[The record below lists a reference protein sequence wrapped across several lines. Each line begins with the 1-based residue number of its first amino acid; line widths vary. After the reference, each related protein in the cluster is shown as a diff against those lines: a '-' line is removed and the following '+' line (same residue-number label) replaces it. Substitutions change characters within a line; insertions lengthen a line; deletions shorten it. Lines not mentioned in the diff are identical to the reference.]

1 MTRMKKRDDIP
12 QNEYTARHAASGQIE
27 EEQSAT
33 TEFPSLGDKPVD
45 DGALLLTPSE
55 EEPTPVSVKK
65 RRGMFGLFGK
75 KRRKQEPLLEE
86 ELTAEDEDFTVVEP
100 EELEPVPD
108 DTREIILRDGEIEK
122 TQVIELAEE
131 GGSHFVED
139 EATQL
144 MLEGFADEAEDVEPE
159 PGPEETLRRI
169 RQEKI
174 HDFSQRREQHEREI
188 EQAAAEHAAEAVVV
202 DPTEE
207 TPAEEDDTLVQE
219 TFEAIPL
226 AEVRQQLLSQH
237 RRSGVTLLLS
247 VVLELILFFI
257 ALLSRSDAT
266 VAMQP
271 ISYLVLHVVL
281 FAVLMAV
288 CGTHIKGGFVSLFA
302 RRRITMEGAVTI
314 ISCLTLIH
322 TVLLALNTT
331 GVADGTSP
339 VLTGVAGLGLLAL
352 QITHRLEINRAGND
366 LNIMIASGEKLA
378 AKRIES
384 NAVAEEIGR
393 PAVAIG
399 VPRVA
404 YFRRTEQ
411 AENYIADSRTY
422 DPASGFLHW
431 YLPIT
436 TGISFVAAA
445 LYLILNGITSGVTA
459 FSLFCGMLVMSTPVP
474 LLFTLYTSL
483 STVSRKAREQGT
495 AIAGYRA
502 VESFGNLHA
511 VALDAMELF
520 PENSV
525 QLHGIKTFSGTRIDE
540 AILDAASVS
549 IRAGGPLSHVF
560 RRMILGKVDML
571 HEVDTLVYEQ
581 DMGLSGW
588 ISGRRILIG
597 NRRLLDNHG
606 IDIPSRDYE
615 ERYAKNG
622 RQLVYLSIAGELSA
636 MFVVSYVA
644 DAGVRRV
651 LKSMTDRHITLLIRT
666 CDQNITEELVTSVF
680 ALNGFYVE
688 LLNAPA
694 GRSFETL
701 VSGTSAAEPAQI
713 VSEKGSLGMMMA
725 FARCRRLRSGVRL
738 FAVLQS
744 LLGLLGLTLAATSA
758 FFGAALY
765 PALYAMEIL
774 AFSAAASAAIGTLL
788 SRN

>member
-1 MTRMKKRDDIP
+1 MKKRDDLLK
-12 QNEYTARHAASGQIE
+12 NEYTARHAAADSA
-27 EEQSAT
+27 EEQSVT
-33 TEFPSLGDKPVD
+33 TEFPSVGEKSVETEELKLMPI
-45 DGALLLTPSE
+45 E
-55 EEPTPVSVKK
+55 EEEMPVPAKK
-65 RRGMFGLFGK
+65 RRGLFGLFGK
-75 KRRKQEPLLEE
+75 KYRKAERLLEE
-86 ELTAEDEDFTVVEP
+86 EPTADGEDDTVVASEESEP
-100 EELEPVPD
+100 APD
-108 DTREIILRDGEIEK
+108 DTQEIILHDGKIEK

-131 GGSHFVED
+131 GGSHLVED

-144 MLEGFADEAEDVEPE
+144 MLDGFAEEPEDVEPE

-174 HDFSQRREQHEREI
+174 QDFSQRREQHEREI
-188 EQAAAEHAAEAVVV
+188 EQAAAEDVVETVAV

-207 TPAEEDDTLVQE
+207 TAPEEEVPVQE
-219 TFEAIPL
+219 TLEAIPL
-226 AEVRQQLLSQH
+226 AEVRQKLIAQH
-237 RRSGVTLLLS
+237 RRSGVTLLFS
-247 VVLELILFFI
+247 MILEGILFFI

-266 VAMQP
+266 VAMSP
-271 ISYLVLHVVL
+271 ISYLVLNAVL
-281 FAVLMAV
+281 FAALMAV
-288 CGTHIKGGFVSLFA
+288 CGIHIKGGFVSLFA
-302 RRRITMEGAVTI
+302 RRRITAEGVVTL

-331 GVADGTSP
+331 GVSDGTSP

-366 LNIMIASGEKLA
+366 LNIMIAKGEKLA
-378 AKRIES
+378 AKRIE
-384 NAVAEEIGR
+384 NKAIAEEIGR

-399 VPRVA
+399 APRVA

-422 DPASGFLHW
+422 DPASGFLRW
-431 YLPIT
+431 YLPIVA
-436 TGISFVAAA
+436 GVSFVVAL
-445 LYLILNGITSGVTA
+445 LYLVLNGFTAGVSA
-459 FSLFCGMLVMSTPVP
+459 FSLFCGMLVLSTPVP
-474 LLFTLYTSL
+474 LLLTLYTSL
-483 STVSRKAREQGT
+483 SIVGRKAREQGT

-502 VESFGNLHA
+502 VESFGNVHA

-644 DAGVRRV
+644 DPAVRRV
-651 LKSMTDRHITLLIRT
+651 LKSMTDRRMTLLIRT
-666 CDQNITEELVTSVF
+666 CDQNITEELLTSVF
-680 ALNGFYVE
+680 GLNGFYVE

-701 VSGTSAAEPAQI
+701 VSGTTAAESAQI

-725 FARCRRLRSGVRL
+725 FARCRRLRSGVRF

-744 LLGLLGLTLAATSA
+744 LIGLLGLGLAAVAA
-758 FFGAALY
+758 FGGASLY
-765 PALYAMEIL
+765 PALYAIEVL
-774 AFSAAASAAIGTLL
+774 TASTAVSVVLGMLF

>member
-12 QNEYTARHAASGQIE
+12 KYEYTARHAAPAPIE
-27 EEQSAT
+27 DEQSTT
-33 TEFPSLGDKPVD
+33 TEFPSLGEKPVEV
-45 DGALLLTPSE
+45 GELLFTPQE
-55 EEPTPVSVKK
+55 EEPMPSSVKK
-65 RRGMFGLFGK
+65 RRGLLGLFGI
-75 KRRKQEPLLEE
+75 KRAKQQPILEE
-86 ELTAEDEDFTVVEP
+86 TVEEAEDVIVEP
-100 EELEPVPD
+100 EEIEPVPD

-131 GGSHFVED
+131 GGSHLVED

-144 MLEGFADEAEDVEPE
+144 MLDGFADETADVEPE

-174 HDFSQRREQHEREI
+174 QDFSQRREQHEREA
-188 EQAAAEHAAEAVVV
+188 EQAAESAAEAVVV
-202 DPTEE
+202 DPVEE
-207 TPAEEDDTLVQE
+207 TVPEEDETPVQE
-219 TFEAIPL
+219 TLVTIPL
-226 AEVRQQLLSQH
+226 TEVRQQLLAQH

-271 ISYLVLHVVL
+271 ISYLILQVVL
-281 FAVLMAV
+281 FVALMAV

-302 RRRITMEGAVTI
+302 RRRITTEGVVTI
-314 ISCLTLIH
+314 LSCLTVIH
-322 TVLLALNTT
+322 TVLQALNTT
-331 GVADGTSP
+331 GLADGTSP
-339 VLTGVAGLGLLAL
+339 ILTGVTGLGLLAL

-378 AKRIES
+378 AKRIDS
-384 NAVAEEIGR
+384 QTIAEEIGR
-393 PAVAIG
+393 PAVAMG

-422 DPASGFLHW
+422 DPASGFLRW
-431 YLPIT
+431 YLPIV
-436 TGISFVAAA
+436 TGVSFVVAV
-445 LYLILNGITSGVTA
+445 LYLILNGVTSGVTA
-459 FSLFCGMLVMSTPVP
+459 FSLFCGMLVIAIPVP

-483 STVSRKAREQGT
+483 SSVSRKAREQGT

-502 VESFGNLHA
+502 VESFGNVHA

-588 ISGRRILIG
+588 ISGRRVLIG

-644 DAGVRRV
+644 DPQVRRV
-651 LKSMTDRHITLLIRT
+651 LKSLTDRHITLLIRT
-666 CDQNITEELVTSVF
+666 CDQNVTEDLVTSVF
-680 ALNGFYVE
+680 SLNGFYVE

-713 VSEKGSLGMMMA
+713 VSEKGSPGMMMA
-725 FARCRRLRSGVRL
+725 FARCRRLRSGVRF

-744 LLGLLGLTLAATSA
+744 LVGLLGSTLTVVAAFS
-758 FFGAALY
+758 GAALY
-765 PALYAMEIL
+765 PALYAMEVVALSAAVSALLGL
-774 AFSAAASAAIGTLL
+774 AFS
-788 SRN
+788 RN

>member
-12 QNEYTARHAASGQIE
+12 ENEYTAQHEALGRIE
-27 EEQSAT
+27 EEQSTT
-33 TEFPSLGDKPVD
+33 TEFPSLGEKTVEIDELRIVP
-45 DGALLLTPSE
+45 E
-55 EEPTPVSVKK
+55 EEEVVPPRAKK
-65 RRGMFGLFGK
+65 RRGLSALFGK
-75 KRRKQEPLLEE
+75 KRPKLDPILEE
-86 ELTAEDEDFTVVEP
+86 QPAEDEDTIVVAP
-100 EELEPVPD
+100 EESEPVSD
-108 DTREIILRDGEIEK
+108 DTREIILRDGAIEK

-131 GGSHFVED
+131 GGSHLVED

-144 MLEGFADEAEDVEPE
+144 MLDGFAEDSEIEPE
-159 PGPEETLRRI
+159 PAPEEALRRI

-174 HDFSQRREQHEREI
+174 QDFSQRREQHEREA
-188 EQAAAEHAAEAVVV
+188 EQAAIENDAAGVVV
-202 DPTEE
+202 DPAEE
-207 TPAEEDDTLVQE
+207 TVSEEDDAPIQE
-219 TFEAIPL
+219 TLEAIPL
-226 AEVRQQLLSQH
+226 AEVRHQLLAQH

-247 VVLELILFFI
+247 VILELILFFV

-271 ISYLVLHVVL
+271 ISFLILHAVL
-281 FAVLMAV
+281 FAALMAV
-288 CGTHIKGGFVSLFA
+288 CGIHIKGGFTALFV
-302 RRRITMEGAVTI
+302 RRRMTTEGVVTI
-314 ISCLTLIH
+314 ISCLTLLH
-322 TVLLALNTT
+322 TVLQALNTT
-331 GVADGTSP
+331 GVTDGTSP
-339 VLTGVAGLGLLAL
+339 LLTGVAGLGLVAL

-384 NAVAEEIGR
+384 HAIAEEIGR

-399 VPRVA
+399 MPRVA
-404 YFRRTEQ
+404 YFRRTEH

-422 DPASGFLHW
+422 DPASGFLRW
-431 YLPIT
+431 YLPIAA
-436 TGISFVAAA
+436 GVSFVAAVI
-445 LYLILNGITSGVTA
+445 YLILHGITAGVTA
-459 FSLFCGMLVMSTPVP
+459 FSLFCSMLVLSTPVP
-474 LLFTLYTSL
+474 LLLTLYTAL
-483 STVSRKAREQGT
+483 SAVSRKAREQGT

-502 VESFGNLHA
+502 VESFGNVHA
-511 VALDAMELF
+511 VAMDAMELF

-549 IRAGGPLSHVF
+549 IRAGGPLSHMF
-560 RRMILGKVDML
+560 RRMIVGKVDML

-644 DAGVRRV
+644 DPVVRRI
-651 LKSMTDRHITLLIRT
+651 LKCMTDRHITLLIRT
-666 CDQNITEELVTSVF
+666 CDQNVTEELVTSVF
-680 ALNGFYVE
+680 AINGFYVE

-694 GRSFETL
+694 GRSFEAL
-701 VSGTSAAEPAQI
+701 VNGISDVEPAQI

-744 LLGLLGLTLAATSA
+744 LIGALGLGLAAASA

-765 PALYAMEIL
+765 PALYAMELIVFSTVVSAVL
-774 AFSAAASAAIGTLL
+774 GTAFS
-788 SRN
+788 RN

>member
-1 MTRMKKRDDIP
+1 MTHMKKRDDLLK
-12 QNEYTARHAASGQIE
+12 NEYTARHAAADSA
-27 EEQSAT
+27 EEQSVT
-33 TEFPSLGDKPVD
+33 TEFPSVGEKPVETEE
-45 DGALLLTPSE
+45 LKLMPIE
-55 EEPTPVSVKK
+55 EEEMPVPAKK
-65 RRGMFGLFGK
+65 RRGLFGLFGK
-75 KRRKQEPLLEE
+75 KYRKAERLLEE
-86 ELTAEDEDFTVVEP
+86 EPTADGEDDTVVASEESEP
-100 EELEPVPD
+100 APD
-108 DTREIILRDGEIEK
+108 DTQEIILRDGKIEK

-131 GGSHFVED
+131 GGSHLVED

-144 MLEGFADEAEDVEPE
+144 MLDGFAEEPEDVEPE

-174 HDFSQRREQHEREI
+174 QDFSQRREQHEREI
-188 EQAAAEHAAEAVVV
+188 EQAAAEDVVETVAV

-207 TPAEEDDTLVQE
+207 TAPEEEVPVQE
-219 TFEAIPL
+219 TLEAIPL
-226 AEVRQQLLSQH
+226 AEVRQKLIAQH
-237 RRSGVTLLLS
+237 RRSGVTLLFS
-247 VVLELILFFI
+247 MILEGILFFI

-266 VAMQP
+266 VAMSP
-271 ISYLVLHVVL
+271 ISYLVLNAVL
-281 FAVLMAV
+281 FAALMAV
-288 CGTHIKGGFVSLFA
+288 CGIHIKGGFVSLFA
-302 RRRITMEGAVTI
+302 RRRITAEGVVTL

-331 GVADGTSP
+331 GVSDGTSP

-366 LNIMIASGEKLA
+366 LNIMIAKGEKLA
-378 AKRIES
+378 AKRIE
-384 NAVAEEIGR
+384 NKAIAEEIGR

-399 VPRVA
+399 APRVA

-422 DPASGFLHW
+422 DPASGFLRW
-431 YLPIT
+431 YLPIVA
-436 TGISFVAAA
+436 GVSFVVAL
-445 LYLILNGITSGVTA
+445 LYLVLNGFTAGVSA
-459 FSLFCGMLVMSTPVP
+459 FSLFCGMLVLSTPVP
-474 LLFTLYTSL
+474 LLLTLYTSL
-483 STVSRKAREQGT
+483 SIVGRKAREQGT

-502 VESFGNLHA
+502 VESFGNVHA

-644 DAGVRRV
+644 DPAVRRV
-651 LKSMTDRHITLLIRT
+651 LKSMTDRRMTLLIRT
-666 CDQNITEELVTSVF
+666 CDQNITEELLTSVF
-680 ALNGFYVE
+680 GLNGFYVE

-701 VSGTSAAEPAQI
+701 VSGTTAAESAQI

-725 FARCRRLRSGVRL
+725 FARCRRLRSGVRF

-744 LLGLLGLTLAATSA
+744 LIGLLGLGLAAVAA
-758 FFGAALY
+758 FGGASLY
-765 PALYAMEIL
+765 PALYAIEVL
-774 AFSAAASAAIGTLL
+774 TASTAVSVVLGMLF

>member
-1 MTRMKKRDDIP
+1 MKKRDDIP
-12 QNEYTARHAASGQIE
+12 QNEYKARHAAPSSVE
-27 EEQSAT
+27 EEQSVT
-33 TEFPSLGDKPVD
+33 TEFPSLGEKPVEV
-45 DGALLLTPSE
+45 GELLFTPSE
-55 EEPTPVSVKK
+55 EEPVLESAKK
-65 RRGMFGLFGK
+65 RRGLFGLFGK
-75 KRRKQEPLLEE
+75 KRAKQEPILEE
-86 ELTAEDEDFTVVEP
+86 VADTEEVTVAEEV
-100 EELEPVPD
+100 EPVPD
-108 DTREIILRDGEIEK
+108 DTREIILRDGAIEK

-131 GGSHFVED
+131 GGSHLVDD

-144 MLEGFADEAEDVEPE
+144 MLDGFADEEEEAEPT

-174 HDFSQRREQHEREI
+174 QDFSQRREQHEREI
-188 EQAAAEHAAEAVVV
+188 EQAAENAEEPVIV
-202 DPTEE
+202 D
-207 TPAEEDDTLVQE
+207 PAEETVPEEDEEPVQE
-219 TFEAIPL
+219 TFEAVPL
-226 AEVRQQLLSQH
+226 SEVRQQLLAQH
-237 RRSGVTLLLS
+237 RRSRVTLLLS
-247 VVLELILFFI
+247 MVLELILFFI
-257 ALLSRSDAT
+257 VWLSRSDAT

-271 ISYLVLHVVL
+271 VSYLILHTVL
-281 FAVLMAV
+281 FVALMAV
-288 CGTHIKGGFVSLFA
+288 CGTHIKGGVVSLF
-302 RRRITMEGAVTI
+302 RGRITTEGVVTI
-314 ISCLTLIH
+314 VSFLTVIH
-322 TVLLALNTT
+322 TALQALNTT
-331 GVADGTSP
+331 GLEDGTSP
-339 VLTGVAGLGLLAL
+339 MLTGVAGLGLLAL

-393 PAVAIG
+393 PAVAMG

-422 DPASGFLHW
+422 DPASGFLRW
-431 YLPIT
+431 YLPIVA
-436 TGISFVAAA
+436 GLSLVAAV
-445 LYLILNGITSGVTA
+445 LYLILHGITAGVMA
-459 FSLFCGMLVMSTPVP
+459 FSLFCGMVVIAVPVP
-474 LLFTLYTSL
+474 LLFVLYTALTS
-483 STVSRKAREQGT
+483 VSRKAREQGT

-502 VESFGNLHA
+502 VESFGNVHA

-520 PENSV
+520 PENSM

-560 RRMILGKVDML
+560 RRMIVGKVDML

-644 DAGVRRV
+644 DPKVKRV
-651 LKSMTDRHITLLIRT
+651 LKSLTDRHITLLIRT
-666 CDQNITEELVTSVF
+666 CDQNVTEDLVTSVF
-680 ALNGFYVE
+680 GLNGFYVE

-694 GRSFETL
+694 GRSFEGL
-701 VSGTSAAEPAQI
+701 VGGVSEAEPAQI

-725 FARCRRLRSGVRL
+725 FARCRRLRSGVRF

-744 LLGLLGLTLAATSA
+744 LVACLGLALCVTSA

-765 PALYAMEIL
+765 PAL
-774 AFSAAASAAIGTLL
+774 FAIEVVTFGTVATTLIGL
-788 SRN
+788 IFSRN

>member
-1 MTRMKKRDDIP
+1 MKKRDDLLK
-12 QNEYTARHAASGQIE
+12 NEYTARHAAADSA
-27 EEQSAT
+27 EEQSVT
-33 TEFPSLGDKPVD
+33 TEFPSVGERSVETEELKLMPI
-45 DGALLLTPSE
+45 E
-55 EEPTPVSVKK
+55 EEEMPVPAKK
-65 RRGMFGLFGK
+65 RRGLFGLFGK
-75 KRRKQEPLLEE
+75 KYRKAERLLEE
-86 ELTAEDEDFTVVEP
+86 EPTADGEDDTVVAL
-100 EELEPVPD
+100 EESEPVPD
-108 DTREIILRDGEIEK
+108 DTQEIILHDGKIEK

-131 GGSHFVED
+131 GGSHLVED

-144 MLEGFADEAEDVEPE
+144 MLDGFAEEPEDVEPE

-174 HDFSQRREQHEREI
+174 QDFSQRREQHEREI
-188 EQAAAEHAAEAVVV
+188 EQAAAEDVVETVAV

-207 TPAEEDDTLVQE
+207 TAPEEEVPVQE
-219 TFEAIPL
+219 TLEAIPL
-226 AEVRQQLLSQH
+226 AEVRQKLIAQH
-237 RRSGVTLLLS
+237 RRSGVTLLFS
-247 VVLELILFFI
+247 MILEGILFFI

-266 VAMQP
+266 VAMSP
-271 ISYLVLHVVL
+271 ISYLVLNAVL
-281 FAVLMAV
+281 FAALMAV
-288 CGTHIKGGFVSLFA
+288 CGIHIKGGFVSLFA
-302 RRRITMEGAVTI
+302 RRRITAEGVVTL

-331 GVADGTSP
+331 GVSDGTSP

-366 LNIMIASGEKLA
+366 LNIMIAKGEKLA
-378 AKRIES
+378 AKCIE
-384 NAVAEEIGR
+384 NKAIAEEIGR

-399 VPRVA
+399 APRVA

-422 DPASGFLHW
+422 DPASGFLRW
-431 YLPIT
+431 YLPIVA
-436 TGISFVAAA
+436 GVSFVVAL
-445 LYLILNGITSGVTA
+445 LYLVLNGFTAGVSA
-459 FSLFCGMLVMSTPVP
+459 FSLFCGMLVLSTPVP
-474 LLFTLYTSL
+474 LLLTLYTSL
-483 STVSRKAREQGT
+483 SIVGRKAREQGT

-502 VESFGNLHA
+502 VESFGNVHA

-644 DAGVRRV
+644 DPAVRRV
-651 LKSMTDRHITLLIRT
+651 LKSMTDRRMTLLIRT
-666 CDQNITEELVTSVF
+666 CDQNITEELLTSVF
-680 ALNGFYVE
+680 GLNGFYVE

-701 VSGTSAAEPAQI
+701 VSGTTAAESAQI

-725 FARCRRLRSGVRL
+725 FARCRRLRSGVRF

-744 LLGLLGLTLAATSA
+744 LIGLLGLGLAAVAA
-758 FFGAALY
+758 FGGASLY
-765 PALYAMEIL
+765 PALYAIEVL
-774 AFSAAASAAIGTLL
+774 TASTAVSVVLGMLF